1 MECLTLENFT
11 PTVSTCARTDIMRL
25 LAYIRD
31 EEPAREPQWRK
42 LKPLERV
49 PVGVCSAPAIPCTV
63 KAPISVISEDV
74 RGGKWFPIST
84 IAPPDLKAAN
94 DSYIT
99 HYLEMAKGGVN

>member
-1 MECLTLENFT
+1 MEHLTLETFT

-49 PVGVCSAPAIPCTV
+49 PMGVCSAPAIPCTV

-74 RGGKWFPIST
+74 RVGKWFPIST
-84 IAPPDLKAAN
+84 VTPPDLSDTN
-94 DSYIT
+94 SSYFT
-99 HYLEMAKGGVN
+99 CTLR